1 MSLINTGLTGI
12 NGNQRA
18 LETTGNNI
26 TNANTDGYSRQRVD
40 FGTNPSMPTGDGYI
54 GQGVNVAD
62 IKRLNDEFVN
72 QQLRSDTTLH
82 AEKSTMSSNLGE
94 LDNLVGDE
102 STGLNDS
109 INNFFS
115 SVQSAS
121 EDPSSTSLREQVLA
135 EAKNLESRFQSMDSQ
150 LKDREKT
157 VNQKIESDIAD
168 INSLASGIAELNLAI
183 AEAPGR
189 GQGDEANDLLD
200 ARDEKLRELAELVQV
215 SKTDNSDGT
224 VDVRIGKGQ
233 ELVSGGNAASLGLT
247 GDLETPGRRE
257 IVSEGLGGDRVITHE
272 IVGGSLGGNVG
283 FRDEALEPTINGIG
297 RIAVGIAEKFNEQH
311 ELGSTLDGLP
321 GGSFFKDVN
330 DPDVAAKRITP
341 SEENAP
347 PDDREARIEITD
359 SSKLDTRSYELEFT
373 GPDDREFAVVDSVT
387 GDRVNSGRLPEN
399 TPATI
404 SMDGFDIKLEDG
416 SFQSGDS
423 FLIRPSYAGAED
435 LETEI
440 SRGEDLAL
448 ASPIKSETTSSNQG
462 SGEIDQG
469 EMLDVKDP
477 RTGRPLQSIDDEGE
491 LSPPL
496 EVRFIS
502 EERYEVLDASDPSD
516 LQPLDPPI
524 NNERFVPGSTND
536 VFNADPGSR
545 RVTTQGDAL
554 ETIGSGGENGY
565 EGDVFTIRTRDPET
579 GRITTET
586 VDATDE
592 DNMSA
597 KETASLLGNADG
609 VDTTAYTEMRLTDFD
624 GDGDSTVT
632 LTVDGQEV
640 ELEMPGGEF
649 SADALKEAIE
659 ESDEFDGLGIQ
670 AISDGESLRLRS
682 DEGED
687 ISVELN
693 NADGMTVEKLN
704 PYDRSVAADMELND
718 GDDATVGGVMDVT
731 LADGVRINSDEG
743 NILRQAPNSESA
755 YMGFQFQID
764 GRPEPGDSFRIE
776 TNKDGSSDN
785 RNGEALGKFMSEGV
799 MDGGDRSFSE
809 AYGSVVEDVGSST
822 RTAQIDEEASK
833 TLKEQSEERWESQS
847 GVNLDEEAG
856 KLVQFQQGY
865 SASAQVVSV
874 ARDLF
879 DTLIGAFR

>member
-1 MSLINTGLTGI
+1 MSLINVGLTGI
-12 NGNQRA
+12 NSNQRA
-18 LETTGNNI
+18 LDTTGNNI

-40 FGTNPSMPTGDGYI
+40 FGTNPSTPTGDGFI

-82 AEKSTMSSNLGE
+82 AEKSTLSSNLGE
-94 LDNLVGDE
+94 LDNLLGNE
-102 STGLNDS
+102 TTGLNES
-109 INNFFS
+109 INDFFS
-115 SVQSAS
+115 TVQSAS

-135 EAKNLESRFQSMDSQ
+135 EANNLQSRFQSIDSQ

-157 VNQKIESDIAD
+157 VNQRIESNIAD
-168 INSLASGIAELNLAI
+168 INSLASGIAELNLAV

-189 GQGDEANDLLD
+189 GQGREANELLD
-200 ARDEKLRELAELVQV
+200 ARDEKLRELSELVQV
-215 SKTDNSDGT
+215 STTDNSDGT

-233 ELVSGGNAASLGLT
+233 ELVSGGNAATLGLT
-247 GDLETPGRRE
+247 GDIDTPGRRE
-257 IVSEGLGGDRVITHE
+257 IVSKGLGGDRVITQE
-272 IVGGSLGGNVG
+272 IVGGSLGGNVS
-283 FRDEALEPTINGIG
+283 FRDESLEPTINGIG
-297 RIAVGIAEKFNEQH
+297 RIAVSIAEKFNEQH
-311 ELGSTLDGLP
+311 ELGSTLEGLP
-321 GGSFFKDVN
+321 GGNFFRDVN
-330 DPDVAAKRITP
+330 DPEVAAQRITP
-341 SEENAP
+341 AEGNAP

-404 SMDGFDIKLEDG
+404 SMDGFDIKLDEG

-423 FLIRPSYAGAED
+423 FLIRPAYAGAED
-435 LETEI
+435 LDVEI
-440 SRGEDLAL
+440 SRGDDVAL
-448 ASPIKSETTSSNQG
+448 AAPIKAETGSSNQG
-462 SGEIDQG
+462 SGGINQG

-477 RTGRPLQSIDDEGE
+477 RTGRPLQSIDEQGN
-491 LSPPL
+491 LTPPL

-502 EERYEVLDASDPSD
+502 ETRYEVLDASDPAD
-516 LQPLDPPI
+516 PQPLDPPI

-545 RVTTQGDAL
+545 RVITQGEAL
-554 ETIGSGGENGY
+554 ETIGSDGDNGY

-579 GRITTET
+579 GRITTQT

-597 KETASLLGNADG
+597 KETARLLGNADG
-609 VDTTAYTEMRLTDFD
+609 VDTTAYTELRLTDFD
-624 GDGDSTVT
+624 GDGDATVT
-632 LTVDGQEV
+632 VTVDGQDV

-649 SADALKEAIE
+649 SADALKQAIDDH
-659 ESDEFDGLGIQ
+659 SEFDDLGVQ

-682 DEGED
+682 EEGED
-687 ISVELN
+687 ISVALSD
-693 NADGMTVEKLN
+693 ADGMRVEKLN
-704 PYDRSVAADMELND
+704 PYDRSVAADTDLGD
-718 GDDATVGGVMDVT
+718 GDDATVGGVIDVT

-743 NILRQAPNSESA
+743 NVLRQAPNSESA
-755 YMGFQFQID
+755 YLGFQFQID
-764 GRPEPGDSFRIE
+764 GRPEPGDRFRIE
-776 TNKDGSSDN
+776 ANDDGSSDN
-785 RNGEALGKFMSEGV
+785 RNGEELGKFMTEGV

-809 AYGSVVEDVGSST
+809 AYGAVVEDVGSST
-822 RTAQIDEEASK
+822 RTAQIDEDASR